1 MCPETLSLA
10 KAELCG
16 ATVATHGGLRQRES
30 AMIQVLWEMSANKF
44 EATIFNK
51 TLKIYTDSPGGGKK
65 TQ

>member
-1 MCPETLSLA
+1 MCPETFSLA

-16 ATVATHGGLRQRES
+16 ATEAADGGLRQRES

-51 TLKIYTDSPGGGKK
+51 TLKIYTDSPGGGEKI
-65 TQ
+65 Q